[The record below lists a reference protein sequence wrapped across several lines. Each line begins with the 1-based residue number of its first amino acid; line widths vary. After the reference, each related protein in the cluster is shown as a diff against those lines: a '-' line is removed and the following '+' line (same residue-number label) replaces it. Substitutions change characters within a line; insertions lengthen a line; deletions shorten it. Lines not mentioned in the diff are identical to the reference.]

1 MLRCLQ
7 HDGWQLSSIQL
18 KNLHLHPNLR
28 LLMGTAHTPEAKLQA
43 AINAE
48 GNIREHLVS
57 GQAIRYRRQYTL
69 ANIRLSGIF
78 ISQ

>member
-7 HDGWQLSSIQL
+7 HDGWHLSSTQL
-18 KNLHLHPNLR
+18 KNLRLHPNLR

-48 GNIREHLVS
+48 GYIREHLVS
-57 GQAIRYRRQYTL
+57 GQAIRYGRQYTL
-69 ANIRLSGIF
+69 ANIRLSSIF

>member
-7 HDGWQLSSIQL
+7 LDGWYLSPIQL
-18 KNLHLHPNLR
+18 KNLRLHPNLR
-28 LLMGTAHTPEAKLQA
+28 LLMETAHTPEARLQA

-48 GNIREHLVS
+48 GYIREHLVS
-57 GQAIRYRRQYTL
+57 GQAIRYGRQYSLT
-69 ANIRLSGIF
+69 NIRLSGIF